1 METEI
6 LKRSATLRAGKK
18 PMVLEGYAAL
28 YDEETVVGGQRER
41 IQRGAFDGRLDDD
54 VRLLL
59 NHDKTV
65 PFARTTNGTLKLT
78 TDERGLYYKANVI
91 DTQAGRDL
99 YAMVKRG
106 DISQSSFAFTI
117 EKRRYDEGVM
127 VIEKVGTLYDVSPC
141 AFAAYSETSVT
152 ARKVEDKVETKQ
164 PQQDMRKYTLEDL
177 QALRKQQAQE
187 HEQFVAKLEES
198 NEEISDNDMVV
209 ARNMVDEL
217 AKLDKKIELKR
228 QEAEAAARLARV
240 SNIGSSSEAREVKKV
255 NNSFSL
261 QRAILNVAEGRNLT
275 GAELE
280 WAQEYSREAAVAGIS
295 ANGNIGIPGVAL
307 RAGAADN
314 FQATGGGDG
323 SGFVAT
329 NVGNAIEAL
338 RAPSLIQQVGTTV
351 INGATGNLQFPRVSV
366 KAGAATEGE
375 VDANAASGMEMDTL
389 TLSPQRVSNKTTY
402 SKLLL
407 VQGGPDVDAV
417 IARDLIAG
425 VNEHIDTTSFAHIIS
440 STTATTT
447 TDLTASNQAETVFA
461 LEQAVAN
468 AGADLSNVSLV
479 ADTTTAH
486 ALLRR
491 ASAVASITTL
501 LGEYKYFA
509 TPHVNTTDTEIV
521 MFGNFAQACIM
532 AFFGGIDLLVDPYS
546 SAGTGQINIHVNRF
560 YDFDIRQAG
569 AVATHEADTTD

>member
-18 PMVLEGYAAL
+18 PMTLEGYAAL
-28 YDEETVVGGQRER
+28 YDEETVVAGQRER

-54 VRLLL
+54 VRLLF
-59 NHDKTV
+59 NHDNNM
-65 PFARTTNGTLKLT
+65 PFARTTNGTLKLSV
-78 TDERGLYYKANVI
+78 DERGLYYKANVI

-99 YAMVKRG
+99 YAMVQRG
-106 DISQSSFAFTI
+106 DVTQSSFAFSI
-117 EKRRYDEGVM
+117 SERSYDDGVM
-127 VIEKVGTLYDVSPC
+127 VIEKVGQLYDVSPVTYP
-141 AFAAYSETSVT
+141 AYEATSVV
-152 ARKVEDKVETKQ
+152 ARKKVETKQ

-366 KAGAATEGE
+366 KAGAGTVTE
-375 VDANAASGMEMDTL
+375 VASNAASGMEMDTL

-440 STTATTT
+440 NTAATTT
-447 TDLTASNQAETVFA
+447 ADLTASNQAETVFA

-501 LGEYKYFA
+501 LGEYRYFA

-546 SAGTGQINIHVNRF
+546 AAGTGQINIHVNRF

-569 AVATHEADTTD
+569 AVATHEADTSD

>member
-1 METEI
+1 MT
-6 LKRSATLRAGKK
+6 
-18 PMVLEGYAAL
+18 LEGYAAL
-28 YDEETVVGGQRER
+28 YDEETVVEGQRER
-41 IQRGAFDGRLDDD
+41 IERGAFAGRLEDD

-59 NHDKTV
+59 NHDNNT
-65 PFARTTNGTLKLT
+65 PFARTKNGTLKLT
-78 TDERGLYYKANVI
+78 TDENGLYYKADII

-106 DISQSSFAFTI
+106 DITQSSFAFSI
-117 EKRRYDEGVM
+117 SERSFDDGVM
-127 VIEKVGTLYDVSPC
+127 VIEKVGQLYDVSPVTYP
-141 AFAAYSETSVT
+141 AYEATTVV
-152 ARKVEDKVETKQ
+152 ARKKEEPKPPKAK
-164 PQQDMRKYTLEDL
+164 MRKYTLEDL
-177 QALRKQQAQE
+177 QALRKQQATE
-187 HEQFVAKLEES
+187 HEQFVANLEDS
-198 NEEISDNDMVV
+198 TEEISDNDMVV

-228 QEAEAAARLARV
+228 QEAEATARLARV
-240 SNIGSSSEAREVKKV
+240 SNVGSHSEAREVKKV
-255 NNSFSL
+255 NSQFSL

-295 ANGNIGIPGVAL
+295 SSGNIGIPGIAL

-323 SGFVAT
+323 SGFVPT

-338 RAPSLIQQVGTTV
+338 RAPSLIEQVGTTV
-351 INGATGNLQFPRVSV
+351 INGATGNLQFPRISV

-375 VDANAASGMEMDTL
+375 VDANANSGMEMDTL

-417 IARDLIAG
+417 IARDLVAG
-425 VNEHIDTTSFAHIIS
+425 VNEHIDQTCFGAIL
-440 STTATTT
+440 TAKTPTTT
-447 TDLTASNQAETVFA
+447 VDLTSSNQADTIFA

-468 AGADLSNVSLV
+468 AGGDLSNVSLV

-486 ALLRR
+486 KLLRQ
-491 ASAVASITTL
+491 ASAVSNITTL
-501 LGEYKYFA
+501 LGEYRYFA
-509 TPHVNTTDTEIV
+509 TPNVNVTGLENVI
-521 MFGNFAQACIM
+521 FGNFAQACIM
-532 AFFGGIDLLVDPYS
+532 AFFGGVDLLVDPFS

-560 YDFDIRQAG
+560 YDFDMRQAG
-569 AVATHEADTTD
+569 AIATHEADTTD

>member
-1 METEI
+1 MT
-6 LKRSATLRAGKK
+6 
-18 PMVLEGYAAL
+18 LEGYAAL

-41 IQRGAFDGRLDDD
+41 IERGAFEGRLDDD
-54 VRLLL
+54 VRLLF
-59 NHDKTV
+59 NHDSNT
-65 PFARTTNGTLKLT
+65 PFARTTNGTLQLSL
-78 TDERGLYYKANVI
+78 DENGLYYKADVI

-106 DISQSSFAFTI
+106 DVSQSSFAFNI
-117 EKRRYDEGVM
+117 SERRFEEGVM
-127 VIEKVGTLYDVSPC
+127 VIEKVGQLFDVSPVTYP
-141 AFAAYSETSVT
+141 AYQATTVV
-152 ARKVEDKVETKQ
+152 ARKQEEKKET
-164 PQQDMRKYTLEDL
+164 MRKYTLEDL
-177 QALRKQQAQE
+177 QALRKQKSQE
-187 HEQFVAKLEES
+187 HTDFVAKLEES
-198 NEEISDNDMVV
+198 VEEISDNDMTV
-209 ARNMVDEL
+209 ARSMVDEL

-228 QEAEAAARLARV
+228 QEAEATARLARV
-240 SNIGSSSEAREVKKV
+240 SNVGSQSEVREVNKV

-261 QRAILNVAEGRNLT
+261 QRAMLNVCEGRSLT

-280 WAQEYSREAAVAGIS
+280 WAQEYSREAALAGVS
-295 ANGNIGIPGVAL
+295 SNGNIGIPGIAL
-307 RAGAADN
+307 RAGAADD
-314 FQATGGGDG
+314 FQAGSGDG

-329 NVGNAIEAL
+329 NVGNAIDAL
-338 RAPSLIQQVGTTV
+338 RAPALIQQVGTTV

-425 VNEHIDTTSFAHIIS
+425 VNEHIDTTSFAAIIS
-440 STTATTT
+440 GITATTT
-447 TDLTASNQAETVFA
+447 ADLTASNQAETVFA

-468 AGADLSNVSLV
+468 NGGDLSNVSLV

-486 ALLRR
+486 AFLRR
-491 ASAVASITTL
+491 AAAVASITTL
-501 LGEYKYFA
+501 LGEYRYFA
-509 TPHVNTTDTEIV
+509 TPHLNQANLEHVV
-521 MFGNFAQACIM
+521 FGNFAQGCIM
-532 AFFGGIDLLVDPYS
+532 AFFGGLDLLIDPYS
-546 SAGTGQINIHVNRF
+546 SAGTGQINVHVNRF

-569 AVATHEADTTD
+569 ALATHEAITND

>member
-18 PMVLEGYAAL
+18 PMTLEGYAAL

-41 IQRGAFDGRLDDD
+41 IERGAFEGRLEDD
-54 VRLLL
+54 VRLLF
-59 NHDKTV
+59 NHDNNM
-65 PFARTTNGTLKLT
+65 PFARTTNGTLKLSV
-78 TDERGLYYKANVI
+78 DERGLYYKANVI

-99 YAMVKRG
+99 YAMVQRG
-106 DISQSSFAFTI
+106 DVTQSSFAFSI
-117 EKRRYDEGVM
+117 SERSFDEGVM
-127 VIEKVGTLYDVSPC
+127 VIEKVGQLYDVSPVTYP
-141 AFAAYSETSVT
+141 AYEATSVV
-152 ARKVEDKVETKQ
+152 ARKKVETKQ

-228 QEAEAAARLARV
+228 QEAEASARLARV

-314 FQATGGGDG
+314 FQAGSGDG

-366 KAGAATEGE
+366 KAGAATKGE
-375 VDANAASGMEMDTL
+375 VAASDASAMEMDTL
-389 TLSPQRVSNKTTY
+389 TLTPQRVTNKTTY

-440 STTATTT
+440 NTTATTT

-468 AGADLSNVSLV
+468 AGGDLSNVSLV

-486 ALLRR
+486 AFLRR

-509 TPHVNTTDTEIV
+509 TPHVNTTNTEIV

-546 SAGTGQINIHVNRF
+546 SAGTGQINLHVNRF

-569 AVATHEADTTD
+569 AVATHEADTSD

>member
-18 PMVLEGYAAL
+18 PMTLEGYAAL

-41 IQRGAFDGRLDDD
+41 IQRGAFEGRLNDD
-54 VRLLL
+54 VRLLF
-59 NHDKTV
+59 NHDNNM
-65 PFARTTNGTLKLT
+65 PFARTTNGTLKLSV
-78 TDERGLYYKANVI
+78 DERGLYYKANVI

-99 YAMVKRG
+99 YAMVQRG
-106 DISQSSFAFTI
+106 DVTQSSFAFSI
-117 EKRRYDEGVM
+117 SERSFDDGVM
-127 VIEKVGTLYDVSPC
+127 VIEKVGQLYDVSPVTYP
-141 AFAAYSETSVT
+141 AYEATSVV
-152 ARKVEDKVETKQ
+152 ARKKVETKQ

-314 FQATGGGDG
+314 FQAGSGDG
-323 SGFVAT
+323 SGFVAI

-440 STTATTT
+440 NTTATTT

-569 AVATHEADTTD
+569 AVATHEADTSD

>member
-18 PMVLEGYAAL
+18 PMTLEGYAAL

-41 IQRGAFDGRLDDD
+41 IQRGAFEGRLEDD
-54 VRLLL
+54 VRLLF
-59 NHDKTV
+59 NHDNNM
-65 PFARTTNGTLKLT
+65 PFARTTNGTLKLSV
-78 TDERGLYYKANVI
+78 DERGLYYKANVI

-99 YAMVKRG
+99 YAMVQRG
-106 DISQSSFAFTI
+106 DVTQSSFAFSI
-117 EKRRYDEGVM
+117 SERSFDDGVM
-127 VIEKVGTLYDVSPC
+127 VIEKVGQLYDVSPVTYP
-141 AFAAYSETSVT
+141 AYEATSVV
-152 ARKVEDKVETKQ
+152 ARKKVETKQ

-228 QEAEAAARLARV
+228 QEAEASARLARV

-314 FQATGGGDG
+314 FQAGSGDG

-389 TLSPQRVSNKTTY
+389 TLTPQRVSNKTTY

-440 STTATTT
+440 NTTATTT

-569 AVATHEADTTD
+569 AVATHEADTSD

>member
-6 LKRSATLRAGKK
+6 LKRNATLRAGKK
-18 PMVLEGYAAL
+18 PMTLEGYAAL

-41 IQRGAFDGRLDDD
+41 IERGAFDGRLEDD
-54 VRLLL
+54 VRLLF
-59 NHDKTV
+59 NHDNNM

-78 TDERGLYYKANVI
+78 TDERGLYYKANII

-99 YAMVKRG
+99 YAMVQRG
-106 DISQSSFAFTI
+106 DVTQSSFAFSI
-117 EKRRYDEGVM
+117 SERSFDDGVM
-127 VIEKVGTLYDVSPC
+127 VIEKVGQLYDVSPVTYP
-141 AFAAYSETSVT
+141 AYEATSVV
-152 ARKVEDKVETKQ
+152 ARKKVEPKQ

-198 NEEISDNDMVV
+198 SEEISDNDMVV

-240 SNIGSSSEAREVKKV
+240 SNIGSMAEAREVKKV

-314 FQATGGGDG
+314 FQAGSGDG

-338 RAPSLIQQVGTTV
+338 RAPALIQQVGTTV

-425 VNEHIDTTSFAHIIS
+425 VNEHIDTTSFGHIIS
-440 STTATTT
+440 NTTATTT

-509 TPHVNTTDTEIV
+509 TPHVNTTGNEIV

>member
-6 LKRSATLRAGKK
+6 LKRNATLRAGKK
-18 PMVLEGYAAL
+18 PMTLEGYAAL

-41 IQRGAFDGRLDDD
+41 IERGAFDGRLEDD
-54 VRLLL
+54 VRLLF
-59 NHDKTV
+59 NHDNNM

-78 TDERGLYYKANVI
+78 TDERGLYYKANII

-99 YAMVKRG
+99 YAMVQRG
-106 DISQSSFAFTI
+106 DVTQSSFAFSI
-117 EKRRYDEGVM
+117 SERSFDDGVM
-127 VIEKVGTLYDVSPC
+127 VIEKVGQLYDVSPVTYP
-141 AFAAYSETSVT
+141 AYEATSVV
-152 ARKVEDKVETKQ
+152 ARKKVEPKQ

-198 NEEISDNDMVV
+198 SEEISDNDMVV

-240 SNIGSSSEAREVKKV
+240 SNIGSMAEAREVKKV

-307 RAGAADN
+307 RAGAADD
-314 FQATGGGDG
+314 FQAGSGDG

-338 RAPSLIQQVGTTV
+338 RAPALIQQVGTTV

-440 STTATTT
+440 NTTATTT

-509 TPHVNTTDTEIV
+509 TPHVNTTGNEIV

>member
-18 PMVLEGYAAL
+18 PMTLEGYAAL

-41 IQRGAFDGRLDDD
+41 IQRGAFDGRLNDD
-54 VRLLL
+54 VRLLF
-59 NHDKTV
+59 NHDNNM
-65 PFARTTNGTLKLT
+65 PFARTTNGTLKLSV
-78 TDERGLYYKANVI
+78 DERGLYYKANVI

-99 YAMVKRG
+99 YAMVQRG
-106 DISQSSFAFTI
+106 DVTQSSFAFSI
-117 EKRRYDEGVM
+117 SERSFDDGVM
-127 VIEKVGTLYDVSPC
+127 VIEKVGQLYDVSPVTYP
-141 AFAAYSETSVT
+141 AYEATSVV
-152 ARKVEDKVETKQ
+152 ARKKVETKQ

-240 SNIGSSSEAREVKKV
+240 SNIGSMSEAREVKKV

-440 STTATTT
+440 NTTATTT
-447 TDLTASNQAETVFA
+447 ADLTASNQAETVFA

>member
-18 PMVLEGYAAL
+18 PMTLEGYAAL
-28 YDEETVVGGQRER
+28 YDEETVVDGQRER
-41 IQRGAFDGRLDDD
+41 IERGAFEGRLDDD
-54 VRLLL
+54 VRLLF
-59 NHDKTV
+59 NHDNNM
-65 PFARTTNGTLKLT
+65 PFARTTNGTLKLSI
-78 TDERGLYYKANVI
+78 DERGLYYKANVI

-99 YAMVKRG
+99 YAMVQRG
-106 DISQSSFAFTI
+106 DVTQSSFAFSI
-117 EKRRYDEGVM
+117 SERSFDEGVM
-127 VIEKVGTLYDVSPC
+127 VIEKVGQLYDVSPVTYP
-141 AFAAYSETSVT
+141 AYEATSVV
-152 ARKVEDKVETKQ
+152 ARKKVEHKQ

-198 NEEISDNDMVV
+198 KEEISDNDMVV

-228 QEAEAAARLARV
+228 QEAEASARLARV
-240 SNIGSSSEAREVKKV
+240 SNIGSMSEAREVKKV
-255 NNSFSL
+255 NDRFSL

-307 RAGAADN
+307 RAGDVDN
-314 FQATGGGDG
+314 FQAGSGDG

-375 VDANAASGMEMDTL
+375 VEANAASGMEMDTL

-425 VNEHIDTTSFAHIIS
+425 VNEHIDTTSFAHMIS
-440 STTATTT
+440 NTTATTT
-447 TDLTASNQAETVFA
+447 TDLTADNQAETVFA

-486 ALLRR
+486 AFLRR

-501 LGEYKYFA
+501 LGEYNYFA
-509 TPHVNTTDTEIV
+509 TPHVNTANTEIV

-569 AVATHEADTTD
+569 AVATHEADTSA

>member
-18 PMVLEGYAAL
+18 PMTLEGYAAL
-28 YDEETVVGGQRER
+28 YDEETVVAGQRER
-41 IQRGAFDGRLDDD
+41 IQRGAFEGRLEDD
-54 VRLLL
+54 VRLLF
-59 NHDKTV
+59 NHDNNM
-65 PFARTTNGTLKLT
+65 PFARTTNGTLKLSV
-78 TDERGLYYKANVI
+78 DERGLYYKANVI

-99 YAMVKRG
+99 YAMVQRG
-106 DISQSSFAFTI
+106 DVTQSSFAFSI
-117 EKRRYDEGVM
+117 SERSFDDGVM
-127 VIEKVGTLYDVSPC
+127 VIEKVGQLYDVSPVTYP
-141 AFAAYSETSVT
+141 AYEATSVV
-152 ARKVEDKVETKQ
+152 ARKKVETKQ

-228 QEAEAAARLARV
+228 QEAEASARLARV

-314 FQATGGGDG
+314 FQAGSGDG

-389 TLSPQRVSNKTTY
+389 TLTPQRVSNKTTY

-440 STTATTT
+440 STNATTT

-569 AVATHEADTTD
+569 AVATHEADTSD

>member
-6 LKRSATLRAGKK
+6 LKRNATLRAGKK
-18 PMVLEGYAAL
+18 PMTLEGYAAL

-41 IQRGAFDGRLDDD
+41 IERGAFDGRLEDD
-54 VRLLL
+54 VRLLF
-59 NHDKTV
+59 NHDNNM

-78 TDERGLYYKANVI
+78 TDERGLYYKANII

-99 YAMVKRG
+99 YAMVQRG
-106 DISQSSFAFTI
+106 DVTQSSFAFSI
-117 EKRRYDEGVM
+117 SERSFDDGVM
-127 VIEKVGTLYDVSPC
+127 VIEKVGQLYDVSPVTYP
-141 AFAAYSETSVT
+141 AYEATSVV
-152 ARKVEDKVETKQ
+152 ARKKVEPKQ

-198 NEEISDNDMVV
+198 SEEISDNDMVV

-240 SNIGSSSEAREVKKV
+240 SNIGSMAEAREVKKV

-307 RAGAADN
+307 RAGAADD
-314 FQATGGGDG
+314 FQAGSGDG

-338 RAPSLIQQVGTTV
+338 RAPALIQQVGTTV

-366 KAGAATEGE
+366 KAGALTEGE

-440 STTATTT
+440 NTTATTT

-509 TPHVNTTDTEIV
+509 TPHVNTTGNEIV

>member
-18 PMVLEGYAAL
+18 PMTLEGYAAL

-41 IQRGAFDGRLDDD
+41 IERGAFEGRLEDD
-54 VRLLL
+54 VRLLF
-59 NHDKTV
+59 NHDNNM
-65 PFARTTNGTLKLT
+65 PFARTTNGTLKLSV
-78 TDERGLYYKANVI
+78 DERGLYYKANVI

-99 YAMVKRG
+99 YAMVQRG
-106 DISQSSFAFTI
+106 DVTQSSFAFSI
-117 EKRRYDEGVM
+117 SERSFDEGVM
-127 VIEKVGTLYDVSPC
+127 VIEKVGQLYDVSPVTYP
-141 AFAAYSETSVT
+141 AYEATSVV
-152 ARKVEDKVETKQ
+152 ARKKVETKQ

-228 QEAEAAARLARV
+228 QEAEASARLARV

-314 FQATGGGDG
+314 FQAGSGDG

-366 KAGAATEGE
+366 KAGAATKGE
-375 VDANAASGMEMDTL
+375 VAASDASAMEMDTL
-389 TLSPQRVSNKTTY
+389 TLTPQRVTNKTTY

-440 STTATTT
+440 NTTATTT

-468 AGADLSNVSLV
+468 AGGDLSNVSLV

-486 ALLRR
+486 AFLRR

-509 TPHVNTTDTEIV
+509 TPHVNTTNTEIV

-532 AFFGGIDLLVDPYS
+532 ASFGGIDLLVDPYS
-546 SAGTGQINIHVNRF
+546 SAGTGQINLHVNRF

-569 AVATHEADTTD
+569 AVATHEADTSD

>member
-1 METEI
+1 METEV

-18 PMVLEGYAAL
+18 PMTLEGYAAL
-28 YDEETVVGGQRER
+28 YDEETVVSGQRER
-41 IQRGAFDGRLDDD
+41 IQRGAFEGRLDDD
-54 VRLLL
+54 VRLLF
-59 NHDKTV
+59 NHNNDT
-65 PFARTTNGTLKLT
+65 PFARTKNGTLKLT
-78 TDERGLYYKANVI
+78 TDERGLYYKADII

-106 DISQSSFAFTI
+106 DVTQSSFAFSI
-117 EKRRYDEGVM
+117 SERSYDEGVM
-127 VIEKVGTLYDVSPC
+127 VIEKVGQLFDVSPVTYP
-141 AFAAYSETSVT
+141 AYEATSVV
-152 ARKVEDKVETKQ
+152 ARKKVEPKQ

-187 HEQFVAKLEES
+187 HEQFIAKLDDQT
-198 NEEISDNDMVV
+198 EEISDADMTV

-228 QEAEAAARLARV
+228 QEAEATARLARV
-240 SNIGSSSEAREVKKV
+240 SNIASGSEAREVKKV

-261 QRAILNVAEGRNLT
+261 QRAILNVAEGRSLT

-307 RAGAADN
+307 RAGAADD
-314 FQATGGGDG
+314 FQAGSGDG
-323 SGFVAT
+323 SGFVPT

-338 RAPSLIQQVGTTV
+338 RAPALIQQVGTTV
-351 INGATGNLQFPRVSV
+351 INGATGNLQFPRISV
-366 KAGAATEGE
+366 KAGAAVEGE

-417 IARDLIAG
+417 IARDLQAG
-425 VNEHIDTTSFAHIIS
+425 INELIDTTSFAHIIS
-440 STTATTT
+440 NKTATTT
-447 TDLTASNQAETVFA
+447 TDLTTSNQADTVFT

-468 AGADLSNVSLV
+468 AGGDLSNVSLV

-486 ALLRR
+486 KLLRQ
-491 ASAVASITTL
+491 AAAVNSITTL
-501 LGEYKYFA
+501 LGEYRYFA
-509 TPHVNTTDTEIV
+509 TPHVNETNKEFLI
-521 MFGNFAQACIM
+521 FGNFAQACIM
-532 AFFGGIDLLVDPYS
+532 AFFGGVDLLVDPYS

-560 YDFDIRQAG
+560 YDFDMRQAG
-569 AVATHEADTTD
+569 AIATHEAITND

>member
-6 LKRSATLRAGKK
+6 LKRNATLRAGKK
-18 PMVLEGYAAL
+18 PMTLEGYAAL

-41 IQRGAFDGRLDDD
+41 IQRGAFEGRLEDD
-54 VRLLL
+54 VRLLF
-59 NHDKTV
+59 NHDNNM

-78 TDERGLYYKANVI
+78 TDERGLYYKANII

-99 YAMVKRG
+99 YAMVQRG
-106 DISQSSFAFTI
+106 DVTQSSFAFSI
-117 EKRRYDEGVM
+117 SERSFDDGVM
-127 VIEKVGTLYDVSPC
+127 VIEKVGQLYDVSPVTYP
-141 AFAAYSETSVT
+141 AYEATSVV
-152 ARKVEDKVETKQ
+152 ARKKVEPKQ

-198 NEEISDNDMVV
+198 SEEISDNDMVV

-240 SNIGSSSEAREVKKV
+240 SNIGSMAEAREVKKV

-307 RAGAADN
+307 RAGAADD
-314 FQATGGGDG
+314 FQAGSGDG

-440 STTATTT
+440 NTTATTT

-461 LEQAVAN
+461 LEQAVAT

-486 ALLRR
+486 AFLRR

-501 LGEYKYFA
+501 LGEYRYFA
-509 TPHVNTTDTEIV
+509 TPHVNTTGTEIV

>member
-18 PMVLEGYAAL
+18 PMTLEGYAAL

-41 IQRGAFDGRLDDD
+41 IQRGAFEGRLNDD
-54 VRLLL
+54 VRLLF
-59 NHDKTV
+59 NHDNNM
-65 PFARTTNGTLKLT
+65 PFARTTNGTLKLSV
-78 TDERGLYYKANVI
+78 DERGLYYKANVI

-99 YAMVKRG
+99 YAMVQRG
-106 DISQSSFAFTI
+106 DVTQSSFAFSI
-117 EKRRYDEGVM
+117 SERSFDDGVM
-127 VIEKVGTLYDVSPC
+127 VIEKVGQLYDVSPVTYP
-141 AFAAYSETSVT
+141 AYEATSVV
-152 ARKVEDKVETKQ
+152 ARKKVETKQ

-314 FQATGGGDG
+314 FQAGGGDG

-440 STTATTT
+440 NTTATTT

-569 AVATHEADTTD
+569 AVATHEADTSD

>member
-18 PMVLEGYAAL
+18 PMTLEGYAAL

-41 IQRGAFDGRLDDD
+41 IQRGAFEGRLEDD
-54 VRLLL
+54 VRLLF
-59 NHDKTV
+59 NHDNNM
-65 PFARTTNGTLKLT
+65 PFARTTNGTLKLSV
-78 TDERGLYYKANVI
+78 DERGLYYKANVI

-99 YAMVKRG
+99 YAMVQRG
-106 DISQSSFAFTI
+106 DVTQSSFAFSI
-117 EKRRYDEGVM
+117 SERSFDDGVM
-127 VIEKVGTLYDVSPC
+127 VIEKVGQLYDVSPVTYP
-141 AFAAYSETSVT
+141 AYEATSVV
-152 ARKVEDKVETKQ
+152 ARKKVETKQ

-228 QEAEAAARLARV
+228 QEAEASARLARV

-314 FQATGGGDG
+314 FQAGSGDG
-323 SGFVAT
+323 SGFVDT

-389 TLSPQRVSNKTTY
+389 TLTPQRVSNKTTY

-440 STTATTT
+440 NTTATTT

-569 AVATHEADTTD
+569 AVATHEADTSD

>member
-6 LKRSATLRAGKK
+6 LKRNATLRAGKK
-18 PMVLEGYAAL
+18 PMTLEGYAAL

-41 IQRGAFDGRLDDD
+41 IQRGAFEGRLEDD
-54 VRLLL
+54 VRLLF
-59 NHDKTV
+59 NHDNNM
-65 PFARTTNGTLKLT
+65 PFARTTNGTLKLSV
-78 TDERGLYYKANVI
+78 DERGLYYKANVI

-99 YAMVKRG
+99 YAMVQRG
-106 DISQSSFAFTI
+106 DVTQSSFAFSI
-117 EKRRYDEGVM
+117 SERSFDDGVM
-127 VIEKVGTLYDVSPC
+127 VIEKVGQLYDVSPVTYP
-141 AFAAYSETSVT
+141 AYEATSVV
-152 ARKVEDKVETKQ
+152 ARKKVETKQ

-366 KAGAATEGE
+366 KAGAGTVTE
-375 VDANAASGMEMDTL
+375 VASNAASGMEMDTL

-440 STTATTT
+440 NTTATTT
-447 TDLTASNQAETVFA
+447 ADLDATNQAETVFA

-569 AVATHEADTTD
+569 AVATHEADTSD

>member
-18 PMVLEGYAAL
+18 PMTLEGYAAL
-28 YDEETVVGGQRER
+28 YDEETVVAGQRER
-41 IQRGAFDGRLDDD
+41 IQRGAFEGRLEDD
-54 VRLLL
+54 VRLLF
-59 NHDKTV
+59 NHDNNM
-65 PFARTTNGTLKLT
+65 PFARTTNGTLKLSV
-78 TDERGLYYKANVI
+78 DERGLYYKANII

-99 YAMVKRG
+99 YAMVQRG
-106 DISQSSFAFTI
+106 DVTQSSFAFSI
-117 EKRRYDEGVM
+117 SERSFDDGVM
-127 VIEKVGTLYDVSPC
+127 VIEKVGQLYDVSPVTYP
-141 AFAAYSETSVT
+141 AYEATSVV
-152 ARKVEDKVETKQ
+152 ARKKVETKQ

-314 FQATGGGDG
+314 FQAGSGDG

-440 STTATTT
+440 NTTATTT
-447 TDLTASNQAETVFA
+447 ADLTASNQAETVFA

-509 TPHVNTTDTEIV
+509 TPHVNTTGNEIV

>member
-6 LKRSATLRAGKK
+6 LKRNATLRAGKK
-18 PMVLEGYAAL
+18 PMTLEGYAAL

-41 IQRGAFDGRLDDD
+41 IERGAFEGRLEDD
-54 VRLLL
+54 VRLLF
-59 NHDKTV
+59 NHDNNM

-78 TDERGLYYKANVI
+78 TDDRGLYYRANII

-99 YAMVKRG
+99 YAMVQRG
-106 DISQSSFAFTI
+106 DVTQSSFAFSI
-117 EKRRYDEGVM
+117 SERSFDDGVM
-127 VIEKVGTLYDVSPC
+127 VIEKVGQLYDVSPVTYP
-141 AFAAYSETSVT
+141 AYEATSVV
-152 ARKVEDKVETKQ
+152 ARKKVEPKQ

-198 NEEISDNDMVV
+198 SEEISDNDMVV

-240 SNIGSSSEAREVKKV
+240 SNIGSMAEAREVKKV

-314 FQATGGGDG
+314 FQAGSGDG

-338 RAPSLIQQVGTTV
+338 RAPALIQQVGTTV

-375 VDANAASGMEMDTL
+375 VDANAASGMEMDAL

-440 STTATTT
+440 NTTATTT
-447 TDLTASNQAETVFA
+447 ADLTASNQAETVFA

-509 TPHVNTTDTEIV
+509 TPHVNTTGNEIV

>member
-6 LKRSATLRAGKK
+6 LKRNATLRAGKK
-18 PMVLEGYAAL
+18 PMTLEGYAAL

-41 IQRGAFDGRLDDD
+41 IERGAFDGRLEDD
-54 VRLLL
+54 VRLLF
-59 NHDKTV
+59 NHDNNM

-78 TDERGLYYKANVI
+78 TDERGLYYKANII

-99 YAMVKRG
+99 YAMVQRG
-106 DISQSSFAFTI
+106 DVTQSSFAFSI
-117 EKRRYDEGVM
+117 SERSFDDGVM
-127 VIEKVGTLYDVSPC
+127 VIEKVGQLYDVSPVTYP
-141 AFAAYSETSVT
+141 AYEATSVV
-152 ARKVEDKVETKQ
+152 ARKKVEPKQ

-198 NEEISDNDMVV
+198 SEEISDNDMVV

-240 SNIGSSSEAREVKKV
+240 SNIGSMAEAREVKKV

-314 FQATGGGDG
+314 FQAGSGDG

-338 RAPSLIQQVGTTV
+338 RAPALIQQVGTTV

-375 VDANAASGMEMDTL
+375 VDANAASGMEMDAL

-440 STTATTT
+440 NTTATTT
-447 TDLTASNQAETVFA
+447 ADLTASNQAETVFA

-509 TPHVNTTDTEIV
+509 TPHVNTTGNEIV